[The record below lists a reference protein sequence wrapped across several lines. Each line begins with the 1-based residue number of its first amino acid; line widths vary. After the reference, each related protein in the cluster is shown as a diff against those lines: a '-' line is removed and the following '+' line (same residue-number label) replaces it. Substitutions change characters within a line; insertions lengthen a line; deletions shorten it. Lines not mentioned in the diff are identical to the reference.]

1 MKGND
6 VVNKVLANV
15 LEEEVSCDVD
25 LHEAIEDQDFEV
37 RGTCGWCGRLQ
48 INLTLGSSMRVVEEN
63 RVESYKARAWNYCGS
78 KSTGVFWYNYPS
90 RKMMQLIMR
99 KHWKLWVVGNRVDHC
114 NLNIQKKIV
123 AAQTACVWRIG
134 IGRDV
139 LVLLANFTIK
149 FYKGCLRCSAVALA
163 WGSWAGKRKTNG
175 RSLLRFM

>member
-63 RVESYKARAWNYCGS
+63 RVESYKARAWKYWGS
-78 KSTGVFWYNYPS
+78 NRIDVFWSNYPS
-90 RKMMQLIMR
+90 RKMMQLILR
-99 KHWKLWVVGNRVDHC
+99 RHWKLWWLGTTLSLRQVTAIKHSEEDSGCSNWCSKGTGVVLAQFETWTWNNVIHKSKS
-114 NLNIQKKIV
+114 LNHW
-123 AAQTACVWRIG
+123 CS
-134 IGRDV
+134 
-139 LVLLANFTIK
+139 
-149 FYKGCLRCSAVALA
+149 KG
-163 WGSWAGKRKTNG
+163 T
-175 RSLLRFM
+175 